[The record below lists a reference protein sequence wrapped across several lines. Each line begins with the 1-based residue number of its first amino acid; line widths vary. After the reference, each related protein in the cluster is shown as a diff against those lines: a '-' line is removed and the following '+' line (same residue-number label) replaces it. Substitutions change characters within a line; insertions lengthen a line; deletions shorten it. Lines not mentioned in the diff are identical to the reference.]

1 MIVSHRKCAFI
12 YSRVCTVPGMYALPW
27 WGSLYHYVRAS
38 LVAQMVKNLS
48 AVQETG
54 FDPWVGKIPWR
65 REWLPTPVFLPGE
78 FHEQGSFVRYSPWG
92 HKELDTTERLTRLP
106 RTHLVRVKHYTRLA
120 SSWCVYCVTEWCSCG
135 HPLSRCP
142 SYLTVCALQLLEF
155 VCQLTRR

>member
-78 FHEQGSFVRYSPWG
+78 FHEQRSPVGYSPRD
-92 HKELDTTERLTRLP
+92 HKESETTEQLNFHELFMAT
-106 RTHLVRVKHYTRLA
+106 
-120 SSWCVYCVTEWCSCG
+120 SFIII
-135 HPLSRCP
+135 SRPFSNLCC
-142 SYLTVCALQLLEF
+142 T
-155 VCQLTRR
+155 TTW